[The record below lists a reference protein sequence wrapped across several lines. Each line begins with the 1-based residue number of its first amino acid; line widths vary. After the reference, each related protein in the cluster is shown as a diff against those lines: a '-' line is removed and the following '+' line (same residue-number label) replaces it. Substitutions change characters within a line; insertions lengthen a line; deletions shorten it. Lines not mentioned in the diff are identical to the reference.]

1 MSGIQIRSIRGRI
14 MSTDVKQLIDNLPSE
29 LRNRL
34 QQRGDLFVI
43 VLLVVFVTRFLSSRP
58 RTLLVTV
65 CSWFVGAASLLVKPF
80 LFWFWKG
87 EALQ

>member
-1 MSGIQIRSIRGRI
+1 
-14 MSTDVKQLIDNLPSE
+14 MSTYIKLLIDNLPSE
-29 LRNRL
+29 LRDRL

-43 VLLVVFVTRFLSSRP
+43 VLLVLFVTVFLPSKP

-65 CSWFVGAASLLVKPF
+65 CSWLVGAASLLVKPF
-80 LFWFWKG
+80 LFWSWRG